1 MHHGTMTISALE
13 LTDSGHARVAAWL
26 ASIEPDLPVLPV
38 VADLLDELLPLAQA
52 GEPLRYRLPPGVP
65 GAGAEI
71 ELELAD
77 VELIGEAH

>member
-1 MHHGTMTISALE
+1 MPHIVALA
-13 LTDSGHARVAAWL
+13 LTDAGVARVTAWL
-26 ASIEPDLPVLPV
+26 SRVAPDLPPGPV
-38 VADLLDELLPLAQA
+38 ISHLLDVLVPRAQA